1 MKLVAKR
8 PEPARSWPL
17 AALSVWLLLS
27 ASTASADDKTLGIKL
42 LQRLTWGVS
51 AASLE
56 RYSALGREKWI
67 DEQLADQG
75 PPTLPKEAEDQIEAF
90 SELKRSPLELSE
102 QLDQQVKSSNQILD
116 PEQKKAAQRV
126 WQQALIEIRRRT
138 ASREILRA
146 LYAREQIRERLVW
159 FWFNHFSVYGS
170 RSIIPILLP
179 DYLER
184 TLRPH
189 ALGRFRDLLSATLR
203 HPAMLRYLDNAQN
216 AVGHLNENYA
226 REIMELH
233 TLGVGGGYTQHDV
246 EELARILTGFGVN
259 QRPGATKVK
268 PELQPQLVRDGLFEF
283 NPQRHDYGDKV
294 FLGRTIK
301 GRGIAEAE
309 EALDLLCEHPSTA
322 RFISRKLATYFVAD
336 DPPEDLVGLMAGVF
350 TRTHGDI
357 RAVMSA
363 MIRSPDFE
371 AALTKQA
378 KFKDP
383 MRYLLSSVRLAYD
396 EKVIVNTGPI
406 QNWLARLGE
415 GLFDRSTPDGYPL
428 ASSAWNGPGQMM
440 VRFEIARQLGG
451 GSAGLF
457 KPEGPGAV
465 DRPAIPLLQ
474 NQLYFSMLRQ
484 TLKPETAHALDDAVS
499 PQDWNTLFLSSPDFM
514 Y

>member
-336 DPPEDLVGLMAGVF
+336 DPPEDLVGLMAESLRG
-350 TRTHGDI
+350 RT
-357 RAVMSA
+357 VTS
-363 MIRSPDFE
+363 
-371 AALTKQA
+371 
-378 KFKDP
+378 
-383 MRYLLSSVRLAYD
+383 
-396 EKVIVNTGPI
+396 GP
-406 QNWLARLGE
+406 
-415 GLFDRSTPDGYPL
+415 
-428 ASSAWNGPGQMM
+428 
-440 VRFEIARQLGG
+440 
-451 GSAGLF
+451 
-457 KPEGPGAV
+457 
-465 DRPAIPLLQ
+465 
-474 NQLYFSMLRQ
+474 
-484 TLKPETAHALDDAVS
+484 
-499 PQDWNTLFLSSPDFM
+499 
-514 Y
+514 